1 MDLAI
6 FKKSVIYGSSL
17 IVGMQVLRT
26 FLKLGN
32 IILEPRGSVCFG
44 LILFTNGT
52 FRDRDRESF
61 PLSHRRLGA
70 AI

>member
-17 IVGMQVLRT
+17 IVGMHVLRT
-26 FLKLGN
+26 NL
-32 IILEPRGSVCFG
+32 LEARKNNFRTTWRRLLRPNF
-44 LILFTNGT
+44 GT
-52 FRDRDRESF
+52 FSERDRESY
-61 PLSHRRLGA
+61 LLGHRRLGA